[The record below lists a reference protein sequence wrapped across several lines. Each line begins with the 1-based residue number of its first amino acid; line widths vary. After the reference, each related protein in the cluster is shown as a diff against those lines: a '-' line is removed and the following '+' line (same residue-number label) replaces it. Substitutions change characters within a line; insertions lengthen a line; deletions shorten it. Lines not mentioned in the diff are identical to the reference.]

1 MARLRKNCILSL
13 LYTALLLACVV
24 TIVRLLPYSPLKDH
38 FPYSSAVYDEQQN
51 LLRLTT
57 AKDEKYRLWTPL
69 HDISPKLV
77 DAVLFQE
84 DEWFYWH
91 FGVNPYGLLR
101 GAWQTYILGNSPQGG
116 STITMQLARVLW
128 AIDSRSLLG
137 KTEQILRAI
146 QLEIRYS
153 KKEILEA
160 YLNFAPY
167 GRNIEGAG
175 TASLIYFNKA
185 NHKMNLAEALTL
197 AILPKNPNSY
207 IRQNNQ
213 QLNSALFKA
222 RNQLYQRWIAQYPAD
237 QQWQTDF
244 QLNYPLR
251 PLEKLPFFAPHF
263 VDQLLQQYPE
273 QTHIVSTLN
282 SSQQRLIERIT
293 RRYLSQQYTKG
304 IENVAVLLVDNR
316 DMAVKALIGSGN
328 YFNPAISGQIN
339 GTLANHSYGS
349 TLKPFIY
356 ALAFDQGLAHG
367 KTVLKDLPTTFGDYQ
382 PENYEGNFLG
392 PVSVTQALLQ
402 SRNIPAIDLAKQ
414 LNPDLYDFLQ
424 QADIKLPKSKSYY
437 GLSLVLGG
445 AELNLQQLASLY
457 AMLANQGRWQPL
469 KFNQRD
475 SLPAPKTLLS
485 QESAVMIHDI
495 LRQNFR
501 TDVQNKS
508 IKTALPLYWKTG
520 TSNGLRDAWTA
531 GYFGHYTL
539 VVWFGNFNNKNNPHF
554 IGRALAAPLFLQLAD
569 SLIASE
575 PQMRD
580 IVTENINQLNLKHVL
595 VCQADGNLPNAYCQQ
610 QVNTLF
616 IPGKSPITISQLYQ
630 PFTVLKNSDM
640 LACSTHDKAETEQKI
655 YEMWSSDF
663 QQIFAQAGVM
673 KRMPIINTACPYEQQ
688 HQALQNLHHN
698 NPQIVSPLA
707 QRHYY
712 IEHDN
717 PKSPLLLSAI
727 AAGEVKKLY
736 WFVNNSFIGEA
747 LPQQPL
753 FWQPRSAGYYTISV
767 TDDYGRSTSLSI
779 NVLLKGF

>member
-1 MARLRKNCILSL
+1 MSRLSKKCLFSFIYS
-13 LYTALLLACVV
+13 ALFLMSVALF
-24 TIVRLLPYSPLKDH
+24 IRLLPYPPLKDH
-38 FPYSSAVYDEQQN
+38 FPYSTAVYDEQYN

-69 HDISPKLV
+69 KDISPKLI

-128 AIDSRSLLG
+128 GIDSRSLLG
-137 KTEQILRAI
+137 KAEQILRAI

-153 KKEILEA
+153 KNEILEA
-160 YLNFAPY
+160 YFNFAPY

-213 QLNSALFKA
+213 QLNPALFKA
-222 RNQLYQRWIAQYPAD
+222 RNQLYQRWLAQHPAD

-263 VDQLLQQYPE
+263 VDQLLQHYPD
-273 QTHIVSTLN
+273 QSHIVSTLN
-282 SSQQRLIERIT
+282 SHQQRLIERIT
-293 RRYLSQQYTKG
+293 RRYLSQQYAKG
-304 IENVAVLLVDNR
+304 VENVAVLLVDNR
-316 DMAVKALIGSGN
+316 DMAVKALVGSGN
-328 YFNPAISGQIN
+328 YFNQTISGQIN
-339 GTLANHSYGS
+339 GTLAQRSYGS
-349 TLKPFIY
+349 TLKPFVY

-367 KTVLKDLPTTFGDYQ
+367 KTVLKDLPTAFGDYQ

-392 PVSVTQALLQ
+392 PVSVSQALLQ
-402 SRNIPAIDLAKQ
+402 SRNIPAIDMAKQ
-414 LNPDLYDFLQ
+414 LTPDLYDFLQ
-424 QADIKLPKSKSYY
+424 HAEIELPKSKAYY
-437 GLSLVLGG
+437 GLSIVLGG
-445 AELNLQQLASLY
+445 AELNIQQLASLY
-457 AMLANQGRWQPL
+457 AMLANQGAWQPL
-469 KFNQRD
+469 KFTQQD
-475 SLPAPKTLLS
+475 SLPPAKPLLS

-501 TDVQNKS
+501 TDIQNKS

-539 VVWFGNFNNKNNPHF
+539 IVWLGNFDNKSNPHF
-554 IGRALAAPLFLQLAD
+554 IGRTLAAPLFLQLAD

-580 IVTENINQLNLKHVL
+580 IVTETSKPLNLKKVL
-595 VCQADGNLPNAYCQQ
+595 VCQADGKLPNAYCQQ
-610 QVNTLF
+610 QVHTLF
-616 IPGKSPITISQLYQ
+616 IPGKSPITVSELYQ
-630 PFTVLKNSDM
+630 PFAVIKNTDM
-640 LACSTHDKAETEQKI
+640 LACSTQDKAETEQKI

-673 KRMPIINTACPYEQQ
+673 KRVPIINPACPFEQ
-688 HQALQNLHHN
+688 HYQALQHLHSN
-698 NPQIVSPLA
+698 NPQIISPLA
-707 QRHYY
+707 QRAYY
-712 IEHDN
+712 IEHN
-717 PKSPLLLSAI
+717 KENRPILLSAI
-727 AAGEVKKLY
+727 TAAEVNQLY
-736 WFVNNSFIGEA
+736 WFVNNSFIGESV
-747 LPQQPL
+747 PQQPL
-753 FWQPRSAGYYTISV
+753 FWRPTSAGDYTISV
-767 TDDYGRSTSLSI
+767 TDDYGRSSSLSI
-779 NVLLKGF
+779 NVFLKGF